1 MYFNPVNEKCRLVHL
16 RRVNGK
22 SQLIRGYAKGRILIK
37 QILAV
42 LFLVVSLNSLAL
54 GLEGIFVSP
63 YVTVE
68 VYVEEISN
76 PQDLSFDSLGYL
88 YVANDANA
96 DARIHRVSPDGT
108 SVDFF
113 GPTLSDPDAVIVD
126 ANDDVLVGC
135 GCGKIYKVQ
144 PDGSSSV
151 FASTYLGNV
160 CSITIDYLGAIGEAG
175 TIYVGNARAVNDIV
189 KITPSGE
196 ASSFQSGST
205 LRIPF
210 GLTFSADK
218 MFIAETEVNLR
229 GLYSST
235 GSGNLEHVLDYNK
248 PYSVLYSHLEDA
260 LYMGDTE
267 KDRIYKLTPTGVF
280 VYAAGVRPHGMTF
293 GADGCLYVSDRSV
306 LPGRI
311 LKFTG
316 TDHFPLCDSNI
327 DGYVDLLDCADS
339 AQIWLSSPGSDITS
353 QLCDCYLPLD
363 DYINMDD
370 FSQMAQNW
378 WPVE

>member
-1 MYFNPVNEKCRLVHL
+1 
-16 RRVNGK
+16 
-22 SQLIRGYAKGRILIK
+22 
-37 QILAV
+37 
-42 LFLVVSLNSLAL
+42 
-54 GLEGIFVSP
+54 
-63 YVTVE
+63 
-68 VYVEEISN
+68 
-76 PQDLSFDSLGYL
+76 
-88 YVANDANA
+88 
-96 DARIHRVSPDGT
+96 
-108 SVDFF
+108 
-113 GPTLSDPDAVIVD
+113 
-126 ANDDVLVGC
+126 
-135 GCGKIYKVQ
+135 
-144 PDGSSSV
+144 
-151 FASTYLGNV
+151 
-160 CSITIDYLGAIGEAG
+160 
-175 TIYVGNARAVNDIV
+175 
-189 KITPSGE
+189 
-196 ASSFQSGST
+196 
-205 LRIPF
+205 
-210 GLTFSADK
+210 
-218 MFIAETEVNLR
+218 MFIAESEVNLR

-327 DGYVDLLDCADS
+327 DGYVDLLDFADS
-339 AQIWLSSPGSDITS
+339 AQTWLSSPGSDITS

>member
-1 MYFNPVNEKCRLVHL
+1 MFFRRL
-16 RRVNGK
+16 NGK
-22 SQLIRGYAKGRILIK
+22 CQLIRGYAKGRILIK

-88 YVANDANA
+88 YVANDSNLG
-96 DARIHRVSPDGT
+96 DVRVRIHKVSQDGT
-108 SVDFF
+108 LVEFF
-113 GPTLSDPDAVIVD
+113 GPEVFDPDAVIVD
-126 ANDDVLVGC
+126 ANDNVLVGC
-135 GCGKIYKVQ
+135 GSGKVYKVL

-160 CSITIDYLGAIGEAG
+160 CSMSIDYLGAIGDPN
-175 TIYVGNARAVNDIV
+175 TIYVCNASGTNDIV

-196 ASSFQSGST
+196 ASPFQSSSA
-205 LRIPF
+205 LRRPF
-210 GLTFSADK
+210 DLTFDSNK
-218 MFIAETEVNLR
+218 MYIAEFYAGFEGV
-229 GLYSST
+229 YSST
-235 GSGNLEHVLDYNK
+235 GPGNLEYVLDYNK

-327 DGYVDLLDCADS
+327 DGYVDLLDLADS
-339 AQIWLSSPGSDITS
+339 AQTWLSSPGSDITS

-363 DYINMDD
+363 DNINMDD
-370 FSQMAQNW
+370 FSQMVQNW
-378 WPVE
+378 LPVE